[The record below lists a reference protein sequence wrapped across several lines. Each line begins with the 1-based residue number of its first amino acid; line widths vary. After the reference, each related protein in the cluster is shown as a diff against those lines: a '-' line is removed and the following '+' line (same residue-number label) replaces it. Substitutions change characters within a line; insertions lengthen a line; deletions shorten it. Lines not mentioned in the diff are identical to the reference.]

1 MNQQRYEMTKTLMG
15 LKFMSWAALQRDMS
29 REVADNPKPNIVNFI
44 ASRLLDNDLES
55 LSILSAALSPV
66 NIG

>member
-29 REVADNPKPNIVNFI
+29 REVVDNPKPNIVNFI